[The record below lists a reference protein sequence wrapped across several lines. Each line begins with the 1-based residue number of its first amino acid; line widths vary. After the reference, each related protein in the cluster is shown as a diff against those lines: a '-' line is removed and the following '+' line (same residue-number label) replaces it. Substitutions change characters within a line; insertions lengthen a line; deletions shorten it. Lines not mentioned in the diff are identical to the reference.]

1 MMNIREYEEADIYK
15 EAELCINNWKESFVG
30 ILEQNYL
37 DGLTIN
43 FGIRLWNNHLLLNGA
58 KIFIAEEEKKFCGF
72 IAIHDDEEIDN
83 CIYISSLHIHR
94 NQREKGIGTKLIRYV
109 GKYAYRKYQK
119 MSICILKGNDGAK
132 RLYERLGAEHFKD
145 FEDNF
150 HGTGTITQSEK
161 LIWRN
166 IDCFQ

>member
-1 MMNIREYEEADIYK
+1 MNIREYEEADICK
-15 EAELCINNWKESFVG
+15 VAELCINNWKESFVG

-83 CIYISSLHIHR
+83 CIYIIF
-94 NQREKGIGTKLIRYV
+94 
-109 GKYAYRKYQK
+109 AYTSKSKR
-119 MSICILKGNDGAK
+119 KGNW
-132 RLYERLGAEHFKD
+132 
-145 FEDNF
+145 N
-150 HGTGTITQSEK
+150 
-161 LIWRN
+161 
-166 IDCFQ
+166 